1 MLLKKGLAMVVQ
13 AVQRVEEVM
22 EGNPGGE
29 KGINAPAELP
39 PSGRMLGGGRRPPPR
54 DYYVPF

>member
-1 MLLKKGLAMVVQ
+1 MIVQ

-22 EGNPGGE
+22 EANPGGGE
-29 KGINAPAELP
+29 KGIDTPAELP

-54 DYYVPF
+54 DNYVPYIDF